1 MHLRFSQHS
10 THFGCVVLLVSLV
23 LTSCMGSQT
32 IATAID
38 DSAEAN
44 ATVMSVDEK
53 RRPLSPDPLAGQ
65 EIQVWFP
72 AIAGHLFGTPNVES
86 SWSATP
92 DDNGAFAFPLSDVAG
107 ELRKMSQAFDAS
119 ETALLLEPQETRF
132 ARISSY
138 AVSEFDGELLGRASW
153 NDPQTRSELLLVYF
167 DRGCRMLGSVFY
179 GEDELRV
186 DLQIPA
192 AGLYWLRK
200 HRTLFGA
207 TRLLIADQPEQLV
220 LSIEPAE

>member
-1 MHLRFSQHS
+1 MHLPFFHSSTRFS
-10 THFGCVVLLVSLV
+10 CMVLLVSCV
-23 LTSCMGSQT
+23 LSSCAANQFVA
-32 IATAID
+32 IAID
-38 DSAEAN
+38 DSGETN
-44 ATVMSVDEK
+44 ATVMSVDQK
-53 RRPLSPDPLAGQ
+53 RKPLSPDPLAGQ

-92 DDNGAFAFPLSDVAG
+92 DDNGAFAFPLTEVAG

-119 ETALLLEPQETRF
+119 ETALLMEPEDTRF
-132 ARISSY
+132 ARINSY
-138 AVSEFDGELLGRASW
+138 AVREFDGELLGRASW
-153 NDPQTRSELLLVYF
+153 NDLETRSELILVYF
-167 DRGCRMLGSVFY
+167 DRACRMLGSVFH

-200 HRTLFGA
+200 HRTLFGT
-207 TRLLIADQPEQLV
+207 TRLLITQEPKYLV
-220 LSIEPAE
+220 LAIEATE

>member
-1 MHLRFSQHS
+1 
-10 THFGCVVLLVSLV
+10 
-23 LTSCMGSQT
+23 
-32 IATAID
+32 
-38 DSAEAN
+38 
-44 ATVMSVDEK
+44 MSVDQK

-72 AIAGHLFGTPNVES
+72 AVAGHLFGTPNVES

-92 DDNGAFAFPLSDVAG
+92 DEKGAFAFPLADLAA
-107 ELRKMSQAFDAS
+107 ELKKMSQTFDAS
-119 ETALLLEPQETRF
+119 ETALLLEPEDTRF

-138 AVSEFDGELLGRASW
+138 AVREFDGELLGRASW
-153 NDPQTRSELLLVYF
+153 NDPQTRSELILVYF
-167 DRGCRMLGSVFY
+167 DRRCRMLGSVFY
-179 GEDELRV
+179 GDDEVRV

-207 TRLLIADQPEQLV
+207 TRLLISAEPESLILAIESAD
-220 LSIEPAE
+220 